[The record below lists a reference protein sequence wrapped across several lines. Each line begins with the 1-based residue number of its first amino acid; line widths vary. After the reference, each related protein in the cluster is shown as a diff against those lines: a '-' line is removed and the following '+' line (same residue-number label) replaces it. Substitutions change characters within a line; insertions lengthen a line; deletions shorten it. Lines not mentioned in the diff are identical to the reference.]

1 MTGQDVRKLTTEEI
15 DLEVKRLRADL
26 YKFRTQAVTEKVE
39 NTGVF
44 LSTRRDIARLLTEK
58 SARTKATSGAA
69 NGSAQ
74 AASTGATS
82 GAKSGAKKP
91 AAKAGASGAKKAGGA
106 RASAAKG
113 TGKAAG
119 KATAGTK

>member
-82 GAKSGAKKP
+82 GAKKP
-91 AAKAGASGAKKAGGA
+91 AAKAGASGAKNAGGA

-113 TGKAAG
+113 TGKA
-119 KATAGTK
+119 TAGTK